1 MSTSHAEMYGRRA
14 KRART
19 VEEVGDNVKRAI
31 DELGKAIKDLES
43 KVQRLEAR
51 G

>member
-1 MSTSHAEMYGRRA
+1 MSTSHAEIYGRRA

-31 DELGKAIKDLES
+31 DELRIPANLTAPISG
-43 KVQRLEAR
+43 
-51 G
+51 

>member
-19 VEEVGDNVKRAI
+19 VEEVGDNVKRANHGGAGALVVH
-31 DELGKAIKDLES
+31 DVAAAPT
-43 KVQRLEAR
+43 Q
-51 G
+51 